1 MSNWKSRAVKSA
13 AKAVRDAMR
22 GAHHSDFILA
32 GALKSLNS
40 ALDDG
45 EFRKFCMD
53 HEDGLAV
60 ASNTALKYER
70 MVSAVGVIQTEKVWD
85 RVGWEG
91 IVKVVKIT
99 TRNERVAVCRA
110 ITREEKPIG
119 RQGLADIMTARAPS
133 YTEARGTRTPSGNSG
148 ISKARA
154 LRENEILKTTM
165 TMWIAKY
172 PVLKRDMSEE
182 LEELLGLEGGQI
194 PRAG

>member
-1 MSNWKSRAVKSA
+1 MSNWKSRVVKSA
-13 AKAVRDAMR
+13 AQIVRDALQ
-22 GAHHSDFILA
+22 GTHHSDFVLA
-32 GALKSLNS
+32 TALKSLTS

-60 ASNTALKYER
+60 ASNTALKFER
-70 MVSAVGVIQTEKVWD
+70 MIGAVGVIPTEKVWD
-85 RVGWEG
+85 RIGWTG
-91 IVKVVKIT
+91 IVKVVKIS

-110 ITREEKPIG
+110 INREEKPIG
-119 RQGLADIMTARAPS
+119 RQALDDIISERAPS
-133 YTEARGTRTPSGNSG
+133 YNAQQGTRTPTGG

-172 PVLKRDMSEE
+172 PVLKRDMTEE
-182 LEELLGLEGGQI
+182 IEEILGLEGGQI